1 MSDRSFAGCTNLEE
15 IRIPHSAVRV
25 GRQAFRNCV
34 NLKRVY
40 VASET
45 AVDPSAFAGCGNVEI
60 IRAFSEG
67 PLSDRGRLLIRS
79 EQKKLEA

>member
-1 MSDRSFAGCTNLEE
+1 M
-15 IRIPHSAVRV
+15 
-25 GRQAFRNCV
+25 